1 MRKQFGQDTKI
12 IQDEIWDDPWAWTVV
27 PSKII

>member
-12 IQDEIWDDPWAWTVV
+12 IQDEIWDDTWAWNVV